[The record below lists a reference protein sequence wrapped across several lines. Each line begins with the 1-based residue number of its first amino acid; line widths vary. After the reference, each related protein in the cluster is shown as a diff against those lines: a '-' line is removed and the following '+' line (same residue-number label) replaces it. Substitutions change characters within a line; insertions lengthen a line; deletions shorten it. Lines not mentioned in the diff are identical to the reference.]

1 MATRF
6 GDVIL
11 VLFAMVMAQSCT
23 VQKRVHMP
31 GWYVSTHIF
40 ENGKSTNN
48 SRSAEQLE
56 LIAIETNV
64 EIVNAE
70 SDSGPQMNEVMQDSE
85 KILQSTIERPI
96 SARIRDSQP
105 KAIVSKFTKGMPIS
119 QTNKAKSKVAP
130 SAEKEKSKEFLPK
143 LWGGFLGVLL
153 ALVALIP
160 LFLVSFLL
168 FDGDYEEEYEF
179 YLSSQ
184 DSPFL
189 RSFKQAFNVVLKT
202 GLTMLFIAGLILVV
216 GTFFSLL
223 YLEFGVAGV
232 IVGVLFLF
240 VIMWL
245 FAKGLEKLLEFL
257 FPGNSWS

>member
-1 MATRF
+1 
-6 GDVIL
+6 
-11 VLFAMVMAQSCT
+11 
-23 VQKRVHMP
+23 
-31 GWYVSTHIF
+31 
-40 ENGKSTNN
+40 
-48 SRSAEQLE
+48 
-56 LIAIETNV
+56 
-64 EIVNAE
+64 
-70 SDSGPQMNEVMQDSE
+70 
-85 KILQSTIERPI
+85 
-96 SARIRDSQP
+96 
-105 KAIVSKFTKGMPIS
+105 
-119 QTNKAKSKVAP
+119 
-130 SAEKEKSKEFLPK
+130 

-160 LFLVSFLL
+160 LFLVSFFL
-168 FDGDYEEEYEF
+168 FDGDYEDEYEF
-179 YLSSQ
+179 YLSSR

-202 GLTMLFIAGLILVV
+202 GLTLLFIAGLILVV

-245 FAKGLEKLLEFL
+245 LAKALEKLLEFL